1 MGQEW
6 PDSYNELN
14 VEPPINEKSVETSHK
29 MKIEERTC
37 MSVVLGLCD
46 LNFNLPPQ
54 YISY

>member
-37 MSVVLGLCD
+37 MSVVLGLW
-46 LNFNLPPQ
+46 
-54 YISY
+54 